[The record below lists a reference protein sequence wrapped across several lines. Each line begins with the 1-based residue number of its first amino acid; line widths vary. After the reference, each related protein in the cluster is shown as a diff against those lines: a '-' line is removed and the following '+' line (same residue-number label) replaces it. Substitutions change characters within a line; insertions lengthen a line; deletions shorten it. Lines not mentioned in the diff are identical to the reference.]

1 MWQLDER
8 GGVVLT
14 PALQAE
20 IEEVKRKAE
29 AGEMDVGVAATEIQ
43 VIRAKAQA
51 VERIVITGQDPK
63 GVQLGPWVFGA

>member
-1 MWQLDER
+1 M
-8 GGVVLT
+8 LT

-43 VIRAKAQA
+43 SHS
-51 VERIVITGQDPK
+51 GK
-63 GVQLGPWVFGA
+63 GSSG